1 MRLRVFALE
10 KQRKKRNKISKT
22 TPNNTGQ
29 KKDQRRSRN
38 ICPSLP
44 RVKRPQNYG
53 FDAHKSSFHSPAL
66 TLTKHAK

>member
-10 KQRKKRNKISKT
+10 KKIKIDNNSGQRKRTK
-22 TPNNTGQ
+22 G
-29 KKDQRRSRN
+29 DGRN

-53 FDAHKSSFHSPAL
+53 FDAHKAASTLRPAL